1 MVTGQSLLAALYAR
15 TVTGEGAYIDI
26 SMFDCFV
33 WWNSLLDS
41 RWCFNG
47 GECKRD
53 DLEYPST
60 AYNVYDTKDG
70 GKLAL
75 GMVEPKFW
83 EPFCDAIG
91 HPEIKPDGL
100 KRRWEAPESFTKV
113 EETIKSK
120 TTDEWVEWLE
130 DKDFCI
136 AKVNS
141 KSEAVEQITR
151 ENPEALAWVEFPRVG
166 RVLQT
171 GLPHHISTIP
181 VEISEFTEVSPL
193 GADTAEYLKKVGADD
208 ATIERLKGEGGIRL
222 GDDIEPEEDRAP
234 VKPA

>member
-1 MVTGQSLLAALYAR
+1 M
-15 TVTGEGAYIDI
+15 
-26 SMFDCFV
+26 
-33 WWNSLLDS
+33 LDS

-47 GECKRD
+47 GQCDRN
-53 DLEYPST
+53 DLEYPSV
-60 AYNVYDTKDG
+60 AYNVYETKDG

-83 EPFCDAIG
+83 QPFCDAIG
-91 HPEIKPDGL
+91 HPEIKEDGL
-100 KRRWEAPESFTKV
+100 KRRWEAPESFKIV

-120 TTDEWVEWLE
+120 NLDEWMEWLE

-141 KSEAVEQITR
+141 KTEAVEQITR
-151 ENPEALAWVEFPRVG
+151 ENPEALAWVDFPRVG

-171 GLPHHISTIP
+171 GLPHHLSTIP
-181 VEISEFTEVSPL
+181 VNIADFEEVSVL
-193 GADTAEYLKKVGADD
+193 GGDTEEYLKKVGADD
-208 ATIERLKGEGGIRL
+208 ETIQRLKEKGSIRL

-234 VKPA
+234 VYQG